1 MALPYDSFKH
11 EVKEIIIMAILLTA
25 VDFIGMKEEY
35 TEIVKF
41 VMLAYYIV
49 EWAFIM
55 FMRYYYQNPF
65 PLWMEIQT
73 SLLTD
78 CSLMISAFAV
88 LQILTAATNNFASN
102 NKATKFSE
110 ENLNQIALIVFH
122 FCTNML
128 KNVFSSSAMRCK
140 TNFLLAMFWG

>member
-1 MALPYDSFKH
+1 
-11 EVKEIIIMAILLTA
+11 MAILLTA

-65 PLWMEIQT
+65 PLWMEIQVNE
-73 SLLTD
+73 
-78 CSLMISAFAV
+78 IH
-88 LQILTAATNNFASN
+88 
-102 NKATKFSE
+102 K
-110 ENLNQIALIVFH
+110 LIFVH
-122 FCTNML
+122 IYY
-128 KNVFSSSAMRCK
+128 KGK
-140 TNFLLAMFWG
+140 